1 MEPGRAQEESMRTVT
16 YGAACTLDGFIAG
29 TGGEIDWLH
38 YSKDVSR
45 IMQEYWKSIDTILM
59 GRKTWDQA
67 VRMGG
72 GGGGTSSGMRT
83 FVFSRTLKSIGADG
97 VELVRDDAAGVVR
110 ELKAGAGKG
119 ICMMGGGDLARSL
132 FAADLIDE
140 VGLNVHP
147 VLLGTGVP
155 FFTDAG
161 RRVPLE
167 LISSRCIAGGCV
179 HSTYR
184 VKHTD

>member
-1 MEPGRAQEESMRTVT
+1 MRTVT

-29 TGGEIDWLH
+29 KNGEIDWLH
-38 YSKDVSR
+38 MSKDVNQ
-45 IMQEYWKSIDTILM
+45 IMREYWKSIDTILM

-67 VRMGG
+67 VKMGG
-72 GGGGTSSGMRT
+72 GGPSSGMRT
-83 FVFSRTLKSIGADG
+83 FVFSRTLTSIDAEG
-97 VELVRDDAAGVVR
+97 VELVRDDAARVVSDLR
-110 ELKAGAGKG
+110 TGHGKG

-147 VLLGTGVP
+147 VLLGAGIP
-155 FFTDAG
+155 LFTDAG

-179 HSTYR
+179 YSTYR
-184 VKHTD
+184 VKHAD

>member
-1 MEPGRAQEESMRTVT
+1 MRSVT

-29 TGGEIDWLH
+29 KNGEIDWLH
-38 YSKDVSR
+38 MSKDVNQ
-45 IMQEYWKSIDTILM
+45 IMREYWKSIDTILM

-67 VRMGG
+67 VKMGG
-72 GGGGTSSGMRT
+72 GGSMSSGMRT
-83 FVFSRTLKSIGADG
+83 FVFSRTLSSIDAKG
-97 VELVRDDAAGVVR
+97 VELVRDDAARVVR
-110 ELKAGAGKG
+110 DLRTGNGKG

-147 VLLGTGVP
+147 VLLGAGIP
-155 FFTDAG
+155 LFTDAG

-179 HSTYR
+179 YSTYR
-184 VKHTD
+184 VKHAD

>member
-1 MEPGRAQEESMRTVT
+1 MRTVT

-29 TGGEIDWLH
+29 KNEEIDWLN
-38 YSKDVSR
+38 YNKDVSQ
-45 IMQEYWKSIDTILM
+45 IMREYWKSIDTILM
-59 GRKTWDQA
+59 GRKTWDFA
-67 VRMGG
+67 VKMGG
-72 GGGGTSSGMRT
+72 GGASAGMRT
-83 FVFSRTLKSIGADG
+83 YVFSRTLKSIDARG
-97 VELVRDDAAGVVR
+97 VELVRDNAAAVVR
-110 ELKAGAGKG
+110 DLKAGEGKG

-147 VLLGTGVP
+147 VLLGAGIP

-179 HSTYR
+179 YSTYR
-184 VKHTD
+184 VMHAD

>member
-1 MEPGRAQEESMRTVT
+1 MRTVT

-29 TGGEIDWLH
+29 KDEEIDWLN
-38 YSKDVSR
+38 YSKDVSQ
-45 IMQEYWKSIDTILM
+45 IMREYWKSIDTILM
-59 GRKTWDQA
+59 GRKTWDFA
-67 VRMGG
+67 VKMGG
-72 GGGGTSSGMRT
+72 GGSSGGMRT
-83 FVFSRTLKSIGADG
+83 FVFSRTLKSIDAPG
-97 VELVRDDAAGVVR
+97 VELVRDNAADVVR
-110 ELKAGAGKG
+110 ELRAGEGKG

-147 VLLGTGVP
+147 VLLGAGIP
-155 FFTDAG
+155 FFTNAG

-179 HSTYR
+179 YSTYR
-184 VKHTD
+184 VMHAD

>member
-1 MEPGRAQEESMRTVT
+1 MRTVT

-29 TGGEIDWLH
+29 KNEEIDWLS
-38 YSKDVSR
+38 YNKDVSQ
-45 IMQEYWKSIDTILM
+45 IMREYWKSIDTILM
-59 GRKTWDQA
+59 GRKTWDFA
-67 VRMGG
+67 VKMGG
-72 GGGGTSSGMRT
+72 GGSSAGMRT
-83 FVFSRTLKSIGADG
+83 FVFSRTLKSIDVQG
-97 VELVRDDAAGVVR
+97 VELVRDNAAAVVR
-110 ELKAGAGKG
+110 DLKAGEGKG

-147 VLLGTGVP
+147 VLLGAGIP

-179 HSTYR
+179 YSTYR
-184 VKHTD
+184 VMHAD

>member
-1 MEPGRAQEESMRTVT
+1 MRTVT

-29 TGGEIDWLH
+29 NDGEIDWLH
-38 YSKDVSR
+38 FSKDVNQ
-45 IMQEYWKSIDTILM
+45 IMREYWKSIDTILM

-67 VRMGG
+67 VKMGG
-72 GGGGTSSGMRT
+72 GGSSPGMRT
-83 FVFSRTLKSIGADG
+83 FVFSRTLDSVDAKG
-97 VELVRDDAAGVVR
+97 VELVRDDVAGVVR
-110 ELKAGAGKG
+110 DLKAGQGKG

-147 VLLGTGVP
+147 VILGTGIP
-155 FFTDAG
+155 FFSDAG

-167 LISSRCIAGGCV
+167 LTSSRCIAGGCV
-179 HSTYR
+179 YSLYR
-184 VKHTD
+184 VKHAD

>member
-1 MEPGRAQEESMRTVT
+1 MRTVT

-29 TGGEIDWLH
+29 KDGEIDWLH
-38 YSKDVSR
+38 MSKDVSQ
-45 IMQEYWKSIDTILM
+45 IMREYWKGIDTILM
-59 GRKTWDQA
+59 GRKTWDVA
-67 VRMGG
+67 LKMGG
-72 GGGGTSSGMRT
+72 GGSSPGMRT
-83 FVFSRTLKSIGADG
+83 FVFSRTLGSIDAEG

-110 ELKAGAGKG
+110 DLRAGQGKG
-119 ICMMGGGDLARSL
+119 SCMMGGGDLARSL

-147 VLLGTGVP
+147 ILLGAGILL
-155 FFTDAG
+155 FTDAG

-179 HSTYR
+179 YSTYR
-184 VKHTD
+184 VKHAD

>member
-1 MEPGRAQEESMRTVT
+1 MRTVT

-29 TGGEIDWLH
+29 TKGEIDWLR
-38 YSKDVSR
+38 YNTDVGQ
-45 IMQEYWKSIDTILM
+45 IMREYWKSVDTILM

-67 VRMGG
+67 VKMAGG
-72 GGGGTSSGMRT
+72 GGGASPGMRT
-83 FVFSRTLKSIGADG
+83 FVFSRTLDSVDADG

-110 ELKAGAGKG
+110 DLKAGDGKG

-147 VLLGTGVP
+147 VLLGAGIP
-155 FFTDAG
+155 IFTDAG

-167 LISSRCIAGGCV
+167 LISSRCIARGCV
-179 HSTYR
+179 YSTYR
-184 VKHTD
+184 VQHAD

>member
-1 MEPGRAQEESMRTVT
+1 MRTVT

-29 TGGEIDWLH
+29 TDGEIDWLRM
-38 YSKDVSR
+38 SKDVNQ
-45 IMQEYWKSIDTILM
+45 IMREYWKSIDTILM

-72 GGGGTSSGMRT
+72 GGGGGSSPGMRT
-83 FVFSRTLKSIGADG
+83 FVFSRTLSSIDAKG
-97 VELVRDDAAGVVR
+97 VELVRDDAAGAVR
-110 ELKAGAGKG
+110 DLRAGRGKG

-147 VLLGTGVP
+147 VLLGAGIP
-155 FFTDAG
+155 LFTDAG

-167 LISSRCIAGGCV
+167 LISSRGIAGGCV
-179 HSTYR
+179 YSTYR

>member
-1 MEPGRAQEESMRTVT
+1 MRTVT

-29 TGGEIDWLH
+29 KDGEIDWLH
-38 YSKDVSR
+38 FSKDVSQ
-45 IMQEYWKSIDTILM
+45 IMRDYWRSIDTILM

-72 GGGGTSSGMRT
+72 GKSSPGMQT
-83 FVFSRTLKSIGADG
+83 FVFSRTLKSIDADG
-97 VELVRDDAAGVVR
+97 VELVRDDAANVVR
-110 ELKAGAGKG
+110 DLRAGQGKG

-147 VLLGTGVP
+147 VLLGAGIP
-155 FFTDAG
+155 LFTDAG

-179 HSTYR
+179 YSIYR
-184 VKHTD
+184 VRHAD